1 MRYAMLLKPHP
12 NARYRQSLEK
22 LALIELESML
32 AAWNVP
38 YTPPRVQALAGE
50 PFLVF
55 ESDELKGEIWRA
67 LSRHSAICM
76 AAQLLEGGLLRPV
89 FREQGG
95 FLPDDLPQVLKYKG
109 KTNADFTYMLLH
121 CAQAASAFARA
132 RGPLCVLDPMCG
144 KATTL
149 FCALCEG
156 NNGVGVD
163 VDRKDLLEAQGYF
176 ERSLRLHG
184 VKHKRKEGSQT
195 LSGGGNAQWVEYSAA
210 EDAQAMREG
219 RARVLR
225 LFNGDCARL
234 AEMLR
239 PESVHLIVCD
249 LPYGV
254 QHAPHEGGRVSTLV
268 RLVEG
273 VLPGCERVL
282 KPGGAIALA
291 FNQNTLDRTAVIR
304 AMNAAGLEALERP
317 PYDDFSHWV
326 EQSVQRDAVIAR
338 KKEKV

>member
-12 NARYRQSLEK
+12 NVRYRQSLEK
-22 LALIELESML
+22 LALIELESTL
-32 AAWNVP
+32 SAWNVSH
-38 YTPPRVQALAGE
+38 TEPRVQALSGE

-55 ESDELKGEIWRA
+55 ESDELQGEVWRA

-76 AAQLLEGGLLRPV
+76 AAQLLEGGLLKPI
-89 FREQGG
+89 FREQAG

-121 CAQAASAFARA
+121 CAKDASAFARA
-132 RGPLCVLDPMCG
+132 REPLCVLDPMCG

-195 LSGGGNAQWVEYSAA
+195 LSGGGSAQWVEYSVAP
-210 EDAQAMREG
+210 DAQAMRDGHG
-219 RARVLR
+219 RTLR
-225 LFNGDCARL
+225 LFNGDVARV

-239 PESVHLIVCD
+239 PQSVHLIVCD

-254 QHAPHEGGRVSTLV
+254 QHAPHESGKVSTLA
-268 RLVEG
+268 RLVERA
-273 VLPGCERVL
+273 LPGCEHVL

-291 FNQNTLDRTAVIR
+291 FNQNTLDRAAVVR
-304 AMNAAGLEALERP
+304 AMNAAGLEALTHP
-317 PYDDFSHWV
+317 PYGDFSHWV
-326 EQSVQRDAVIAR
+326 EQAVQRDAVIAR
-338 KKEKV
+338 KKENA

>member
-22 LALIELESML
+22 LALLELESML

-38 YTPPRVQALAGE
+38 HTEPRVEAIAGE
-50 PFLVF
+50 PFLTF
-55 ESDELKGEIWRA
+55 ESDELEGEVWRA
-67 LSRHSAICM
+67 LARHSAICM
-76 AAQLLEGGLLRPV
+76 AARLLEGGLLKPI

-109 KTNADFTYMLLH
+109 KTNVDFTYMLLH
-121 CAQAASAFARA
+121 CAQAASAFACVRD
-132 RGPLCVLDPMCG
+132 PLCVLDPMCG

-156 NNGVGVD
+156 HNGVGVD
-163 VDRKDLLEAQGYF
+163 VDGKDLLEAQGYF

-184 VKHKRKEGSQT
+184 VKHKRKNGSQT
-195 LSGGGNAQWVEYSAA
+195 LSGGGSAQWVEYSVAP
-210 EDAQAMREG
+210 DAQAMRDG
-219 RARVLR
+219 QARALR
-225 LFNGDCARL
+225 LLNGDSARL

-254 QHAPHEGGRVSTLV
+254 QHAPHESGRVSTIA
-268 RLVEG
+268 RLVERA
-273 VLPGCERVL
+273 LPGCRRVL

-291 FNQNTLDRTAVIR
+291 FNQNTLDRATVVR
-304 AMNAAGLEALERP
+304 LVNAAGLEALEDA
-317 PYDDFSHWV
+317 PYGDFSHWV
-326 EQSVQRDAVIAR
+326 EQAVQRDAVIAR
-338 KKEKV
+338 KK